1 MFAQADSPYSKQ
13 VDEIISELK
22 THPEEGLSEQEVLV
36 RLKEFGR
43 NRLKEKKKISP
54 LFIYLNQYKDF
65 MMLIL
70 MVVAAVSF
78 LIHDK
83 EDGIEWKSVDQ
94 RPAHLITLIISP
106 QKDAGTQ
113 LRLLT
118 SIARLIKKKG
128 VAPILLNTDS
138 PRDLLEFFHEM
149 EEKRIL

>member
-54 LFIYLNQYKDF
+54 LYIYLNQYKDF

-83 EDGIEWKSVDQ
+83 EDGVVILAVVFFNTFIGFLQEYKAEKTLSALKKSC
-94 RPAHLITLIISP
+94 RS
-106 QKDAGTQ
+106 G
-113 LRLLT
+113 
-118 SIARLIKKKG
+118 G
-128 VAPILLNTDS
+128 
-138 PRDLLEFFHEM
+138 
-149 EEKRIL
+149 